1 MATSIHSTITGP
13 GATLADDTPAVIVR
27 QRLESLD
34 VFRGL
39 TIAGMIL
46 VNNPGTDSA
55 FYWPLGHA
63 DELMSAHPTGWY
75 PGKWWVEANGWTP
88 TDLIFPFFLF
98 IAGASMVL
106 SFAARRARGD
116 SRRVL
121 MKHVARRSALILLI
135 GYAIRILPYV
145 DFSHMRY
152 PGVLQRIA
160 LVYLCASV
168 ITLWTE
174 RRGRVLWIAGLLAGY
189 YAVMRFVPVPGCDHA
204 AWMTQ
209 HWGLQQA
216 RFWLVGAEH
225 CSLAGWVDRKIMLGH
240 LYRPDFDPEGLLSTF
255 PAIATTLLGTLTGEF
270 LRGASLQRAKSGL
283 AGDPTTSLS
292 QKLRGL
298 ALAGVAGVAAG
309 YAWHPW
315 FPISKPL
322 WTSSYVLFTAGAAC
336 LLLALCW
343 WLIEIRGRRAWARPF
358 LWLGSNAI
366 LAYALSTFVGKLG
379 SIIDVPDGKHAIAVQ
394 TWIYNH
400 WFAPLA
406 QARNASLAFALCYVA
421 LWTLV
426 AWALYRKK
434 IFVKV

>member
-1 MATSIHSTITGP
+1 MATSIDTTITRP
-13 GATLADDTPAVIVR
+13 AGALADNTSGSGR
-27 QRLESLD
+27 RLESLD

-46 VNNPGTDSA
+46 VNNPGDSA

-63 DELMSAHPTGWY
+63 DELMTAHPSGWY
-75 PGKWWVEANGWTP
+75 PGKGWVEANGWTP

-98 IAGASMVL
+98 LVGASMVL
-106 SFAARRARGD
+106 SFAARRERGD
-116 SRRVL
+116 SRQTL

-160 LVYLCASV
+160 VVYFFASM
-168 ITLWTE
+168 ITLWTST
-174 RRGRVLWIAGLLAGY
+174 RGRIIWIAGLLAGY
-189 YAVMRFVPVPGCDHA
+189 YAVMRLVPVPGCDHA

-209 HWGLQQA
+209 H
-216 RFWLVGAEH
+216 
-225 CSLAGWVDRKIMLGH
+225 CSLAGWIDRQLMIGH
-240 LYRPDFDPEGLLSTF
+240 LYRRDFDPEGLLSTF
-255 PAIATTLLGTLTGEF
+255 TAIATTLLGTLAGEF
-270 LRGASLQRAKSGL
+270 LRGASPQRARSGL
-283 AGDPTTSLS
+283 AGGPTAGLS
-292 QKLRGL
+292 QKMRGL
-298 ALAGVAGVAAG
+298 AIAGVVGVVAG

-343 WLIEIRGRRAWARPF
+343 WLIEMRGWRAWARPF

-366 LAYALSTFVGKLG
+366 LAYALSTFLGKLG
-379 SIIDVPDGKHAIAVQ
+379 SIINVSDGSHTTEVQ
-394 TWIYNH
+394 TWIYEH

-406 QARNASLAFALCYVA
+406 QPKNASLAFALCYVA

-426 AWALYRKK
+426 AWGLYRKK

>member
-1 MATSIHSTITGP
+1 MATSIHDTTTDPKAIRITP
-13 GATLADDTPAVIVR
+13 PSPAR

-46 VNNPGTDSA
+46 VNNPGA
-55 FYWPLGHA
+55 AAYWPLDHA
-63 DELMSAHPTGWY
+63 DELITSHPTGWY
-75 PGKWWVEANGWTP
+75 PGKSWVDANGWTP

-98 IAGASMVL
+98 IVGASMVL

-116 SRRVL
+116 SRKSL
-121 MKHVARRSALILLI
+121 MKHAARRSALILLI

-160 LVYLCASV
+160 VVYLFASM
-168 ITLWTE
+168 ITLCTAT
-174 RRGRVLWIAGLLAGY
+174 RGRILWIAGLLAGY
-189 YAVMRFVPVPGCDHA
+189 YAVSRFVPVPGCDPA

-209 HWGLQQA
+209 H
-216 RFWLVGAEH
+216 
-225 CSLAGWVDRKIMLGH
+225 CSLAGFIDRKLMLGH
-240 LYRPDFDPEGLLSTF
+240 LYRRDFDPEGLLSTL
-255 PAIATTLLGTLTGEF
+255 PAIATTLLGTLAGQF
-270 LRGASLQRAKSGL
+270 LRSSANLRH
-283 AGDPTTSLS
+283 
-292 QKLRGL
+292 KLRGL
-298 ALAGVAGVAAG
+298 LIAGVAGVAAG
-309 YAWHPW
+309 YAWHLW

-343 WLIEIRGRRAWARPF
+343 WLIEMRGWHAWSRPF

-366 LAYALSTFVGKLG
+366 VAYALSTFIGKLW
-379 SIIDVPDGKHAIAVQ
+379 SIIKLSDAGNSITLQA
-394 TWIYNH
+394 WIYEH

-406 QARNASLAFALCYVA
+406 QEKNASLAFALCYVA

-426 AWALYRKK
+426 AWGMYRKK
-434 IFVKV
+434 IFIKV

>member
-1 MATSIHSTITGP
+1 MATSVHNTTTDSK
-13 GATLADDTPAVIVR
+13 AVSVTPAAPA
-27 QRLESLD
+27 RLRLGSLD

-46 VNNPGTDSA
+46 VNDPGSDAS
-55 FYWPLGHA
+55 YWPLNHA
-63 DELMSAHPTGWY
+63 DELMTAHPAGWY
-75 PGKWWVEANGWTP
+75 PGKLWVDANGWTP

-98 IAGASMVL
+98 IVGASMVL

-116 SRRVL
+116 SRQSL
-121 MKHVARRSALILLI
+121 MKHAARRSALILLI

-145 DFSHMRY
+145 DFFHMRY

-160 LVYLCASV
+160 IVYLFASV
-168 ITLWTE
+168 ITLWTST
-174 RRGRVLWIAGLLAGY
+174 RGRILWTAGLLAGY
-189 YAVMRFVPVPGCDHA
+189 YAVMCFVPVPGCDHA
-204 AWMTQ
+204 AWFTQ
-209 HWGLQQA
+209 
-216 RFWLVGAEH
+216 H
-225 CSLAGWVDRKIMLGH
+225 CSLAGFIDRKLMLGH
-240 LYRPDFDPEGLLSTF
+240 LYRRDFDPEGLLSTL
-255 PAIATTLLGTLTGEF
+255 PAIATTLLGTLAGEF
-270 LRGASLQRAKSGL
+270 LRGVASFRL
-283 AGDPTTSLS
+283 
-292 QKLRGL
+292 KLCGL
-298 ALAGVAGVAAG
+298 ALAGVAGLAAG

-343 WLIEIRGRRAWARPF
+343 WLIEMRGWHAWARPF

-366 LAYALSTFVGKLG
+366 VAYALSTFIAKLG
-379 SIIDVPDGKHAIAVQ
+379 SIIKVSDGTTVQ
-394 TWIYNH
+394 TWIYEH

-406 QARNASLAFALCYVA
+406 QPKNASLAFALGYVA
-421 LWTLV
+421 LWTVV

>member
-1 MATSIHSTITGP
+1 MATSIHNTTADPRAALANVPPASTRR
-13 GATLADDTPAVIVR
+13 L
-27 QRLESLD
+27 RLESLD
-34 VFRGL
+34 IFRGL

-46 VNNPGTDSA
+46 VNNPGSA
-55 FYWPLGHA
+55 SYWPLDHA
-63 DELMSAHPTGWY
+63 DELMTAHPAGWY
-75 PGKWWVEANGWTP
+75 PGKWWVDANGWTP

-98 IAGASMVL
+98 IVGASMVL
-106 SFAARRARGD
+106 PFA
-116 SRRVL
+116 
-121 MKHVARRSALILLI
+121 ARRSALILLI

-160 LVYLCASV
+160 LVYLCASM
-168 ITLWTE
+168 ITLWTST
-174 RRGRVLWIAGLLAGY
+174 RGRILWIAGLLAGY
-189 YAVMRFVPVPGCDHA
+189 YAVSRFVPVPGCDHA

-209 HWGLQQA
+209 H
-216 RFWLVGAEH
+216 
-225 CSLAGWVDRKIMLGH
+225 CSLAGWLDRKLMLGH
-240 LYRPDFDPEGLLSTF
+240 LYRRDFDPEGLLSTL
-255 PAIATTLLGTLTGEF
+255 PAIATTLLGTLIGEF
-270 LRGASLQRAKSGL
+270 LCGAS
-283 AGDPTTSLS
+283 SLRH
-292 QKLRGL
+292 KLRGL
-298 ALAGVAGVAAG
+298 AIAGVAGVAAG

-343 WLIEIRGRRAWARPF
+343 WLIEMRGWHTWARPF

-379 SIIDVPDGKHAIAVQ
+379 TIIKVPDGGHAIAVQ
-394 TWIYNH
+394 TWIYEH

-406 QARNASLAFALCYVA
+406 QEKNASLAFALCYLA

-426 AWALYRKK
+426 AWGLYRKK
-434 IFVKV
+434 IFIKV

>member
-1 MATSIHSTITGP
+1 MATSIPTSVEKPAATDEIRVSRP
-13 GATLADDTPAVIVR
+13 G
-27 QRLESLD
+27 RLESLD

-46 VNNPGTDSA
+46 VNNPGSET

-63 DELMSAHPTGWY
+63 DELMTAHPSGWFA
-75 PGKWWVEANGWTP
+75 GKAWVVMNGWTP

-98 IAGASMVL
+98 IVGASMVL

-116 SRRVL
+116 SRREL
-121 MKHVARRSALILLI
+121 MKHVVRRSAWILLI

-145 DFSHMRY
+145 NFSTMRY

-160 LVYLCASV
+160 VVYLFAAV

-174 RRGRVLWIAGLLAGY
+174 TRGKVMWIAGLLAAY
-189 YAVMRFVPVPGCDHA
+189 YVVMRFVPVPGCDPA

-209 HWGLQQA
+209 H
-216 RFWLVGAEH
+216 
-225 CSLAGWVDRKIMLGH
+225 CSLAGWLDRKLMAGH
-240 LYRPDFDPEGLLSTF
+240 LYRRDFDPEGVLSTF
-255 PAIATTLLGTLTGEF
+255 PAIATTLLGTLTGRF
-270 LRGASLQRAKSGL
+270 LQGGASLL
-283 AGDPTTSLS
+283 

-298 ALAGVAGVAAG
+298 VFAGIIGVVAG

-336 LLLALCW
+336 LTLALCW
-343 WLIEIRGRRAWARPF
+343 WLMEMRGWRAWAMPF

-366 LAYALSTFVGKLG
+366 LAYALSTFVAKLG
-379 SIIDVPDGKHAIAVQ
+379 AIIHVVDGGRTITLQ

-406 QARNASLAFALCYVA
+406 QAKNASLAFAVCYLA

-426 AWALYRKK
+426 AWGLYRKK

>member
-1 MATSIHSTITGP
+1 MATSIPNTTVEPKSFDVTPPST
-13 GATLADDTPAVIVR
+13 AR

-46 VNNPGTDSA
+46 VNDPGSDT

-63 DELMSAHPTGWY
+63 DELMTSHPSGWY
-75 PGKWWVEANGWTP
+75 PGKWWVDANGWTP

-98 IAGASMVL
+98 IVGASMVL
-106 SFAARRARGD
+106 SFAARRTRGD
-116 SRRVL
+116 SRGVL
-121 MKHVARRSALILLI
+121 MQHVARRSALILLI
-135 GYAIRILPYV
+135 GYAIRILPY
-145 DFSHMRY
+145 FNFAHMRY

-160 LVYLCASV
+160 IVYLCASV
-168 ITLWTE
+168 ITLWIST
-174 RRGRVLWIAGLLAGY
+174 RGRILWIAGLLVGY
-189 YAVMRFVPVPGCDHA
+189 YAVSRFVPVPGCDPA

-209 HWGLQQA
+209 H
-216 RFWLVGAEH
+216 
-225 CSLAGWVDRKIMLGH
+225 CSLAGWLDRKLMLGH
-240 LYRPDFDPEGLLSTF
+240 LYRRDFDPEGLLSTF

-270 LRGASLQRAKSGL
+270 LRSAASLWH
-283 AGDPTTSLS
+283 
-292 QKLRGL
+292 KLRGL
-298 ALAGVAGVAAG
+298 ALAGVAGVVAG

-343 WLIEIRGRRAWARPF
+343 WLIEMRGWRLWSRPF

-366 LAYALSTFVGKLG
+366 LAYALSTFVAKLG
-379 SIIDVPDGKHAIAVQ
+379 SIIKVADGTTVQ
-394 TWIYNH
+394 TWIYDH

-406 QARNASLAFALCYVA
+406 QPKNASLAFALCYVA
-421 LWTLV
+421 LWTLL